1 MIIKKFPSGPI
12 ATNTYIISCET
23 SLEACIIDCPPSSA
37 KAVIQYIEENQL
49 VPQKIILTHS
59 HWDHI
64 GDVSFLKKHYNVPV
78 YIHEDDVKNLEI
90 PGSDKIPC
98 RLSIEGVKADF
109 FLKENDLVN
118 VGELNFKVIHTP
130 GHSPGSICL
139 YSKEEKVLISGDTLF
154 KGSMGLINLPTGNP
168 KAMWESL
175 KKLAKLPPE
184 TKVYP
189 GHEGSTTIGSEPWL
203 ESAEKRFGN
212 Y

>member
-12 ATNTYIISCET
+12 ATNTYIISCDKT
-23 SLEACIIDCPPSSA
+23 RNACIIDCPPSSA
-37 KAVIQYIEENQL
+37 KAVIQYIQENQL
-49 VPQKIILTHS
+49 IPQKIILTHS

-64 GDVSFLKKHYNVPV
+64 GDVSFLKNHYNIPV
-78 YIHEDDVKNLEI
+78 YIHENDVKNLEL
-90 PGSDKIPC
+90 PGSDKIPY
-98 RLSIEGVKADF
+98 RVSIEGVKADF
-109 FLKENDLVN
+109 FLNEDDLVN

-139 YSKEEKVLISGDTLF
+139 YSFDDKVLISGDTLF
-154 KGSMGLINLPTGNP
+154 RGSMGLINLPTGNP

-189 GHEGSTTIGSEPWL
+189 GHEGTTTIGSEPWL